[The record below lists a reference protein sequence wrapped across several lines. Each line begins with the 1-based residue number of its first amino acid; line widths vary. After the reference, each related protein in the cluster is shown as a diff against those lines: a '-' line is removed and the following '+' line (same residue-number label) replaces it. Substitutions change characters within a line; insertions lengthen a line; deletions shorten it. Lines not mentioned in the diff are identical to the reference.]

1 MRAGN
6 NSKPRSESVNSQS
19 WKKVLLL
26 ALLGA
31 QARIGSLLSRAA
43 DPVANYGRALRIRAE
58 RRMKELER

>member
-1 MRAGN
+1 M
-6 NSKPRSESVNSQS
+6 NSQS